1 MFNSRGGS
9 LFAVRDPRLVSVL
22 AQKPRAIIPGALY
35 FRRLRR
41 LAAYCSVSML
51 LRLGSASASPYA
63 AAVYDNVAVIGVGR
77 GRSAADEEVVDV

>member
-1 MFNSRGGS
+1 
-9 LFAVRDPRLVSVL
+9 
-22 AQKPRAIIPGALY
+22 
-35 FRRLRR
+35 
-41 LAAYCSVSML
+41 ML